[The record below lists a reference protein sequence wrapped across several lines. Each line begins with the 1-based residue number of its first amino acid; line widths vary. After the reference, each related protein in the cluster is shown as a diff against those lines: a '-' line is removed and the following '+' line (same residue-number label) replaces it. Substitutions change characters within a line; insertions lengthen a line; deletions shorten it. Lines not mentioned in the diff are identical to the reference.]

1 MNNQS
6 IITMA
11 REVKTDQDYK
21 SKLLKLI
28 PSEIVAAYIL
38 IVGIIPD
45 EYKYWGTLITALI
58 MLVLIPFYL
67 RRLYDVKRLGQIIY
81 IMIAFVIWIYTL
93 GGPFQQ
99 WGIWQDWIGSALLIL
114 YTLTIPLFYHPRA
127 ETAW

>member
-1 MNNQS
+1 
-6 IITMA
+6 MA

-28 PSEIVAAYIL
+28 PSEIIAAYIL
-38 IVGIIPD
+38 IGGIIPAD
-45 EYKYWGTLITALI
+45 YKYWGCLIAAIIL
-58 MLVLIPFYL
+58 LVLIPFYL

-93 GGPFQQ
+93 GEPFRH
-99 WGIWQDWIGSALLIL
+99 WGIWQEWIGSALLIL

>member
-1 MNNQS
+1 
-6 IITMA
+6 MA
-11 REVKTDQDYK
+11 REVKTDQEYK
-21 SKLLKLI
+21 MKLLKLI

-38 IVGIIPD
+38 VGSIIPE
-45 EYKYWGTLITALI
+45 EYKLWGTMATAVI

-81 IMIAFVIWIYTL
+81 IMVAFVIWIYTL
-93 GGPFQQ
+93 GEPFRY
-99 WGIWQDWIGSALLIL
+99 WGIWQEWIGSALLIL

>member
-1 MNNQS
+1 
-6 IITMA
+6 MA

-21 SKLLKLI
+21 MKLLKLI

-38 IVGIIPD
+38 IGSIIPD
-45 EYKYWGTLITALI
+45 EYKQWGTIVAAII

-81 IMIAFVIWIYTL
+81 IMVAFIIWIYTL
-93 GGPFQQ
+93 GEPFQH
-99 WGIWQDWIGSALLIL
+99 WGIWQEWIGSALLIL

-127 ETAW
+127 EAVW

>member
-1 MNNQS
+1 
-6 IITMA
+6 MA

-21 SKLLKLI
+21 TKLLKLI

-38 IVGIIPD
+38 IGGIIPAD
-45 EYKYWGTLITALI
+45 YKYWGTLITAII

-93 GGPFQQ
+93 GEPFRH
-99 WGIWQDWIGSALLIL
+99 WGIWQEWIGSALLIL

-127 ETAW
+127 EAAW

>member
-1 MNNQS
+1 
-6 IITMA
+6 MA

-28 PSEIVAAYIL
+28 PSEIIAAYIL
-38 IVGIIPD
+38 IGGIIPAD
-45 EYKYWGTLITALI
+45 YKYWGSLITAVI

-93 GGPFQQ
+93 GEPFLQ
-99 WGIWQDWIGSALLIL
+99 WGIWQEWIGSALLIL

-127 ETAW
+127 QTAW

>member
-1 MNNQS
+1 
-6 IITMA
+6 MA

-21 SKLLKLI
+21 MKLLKLI

-38 IVGIIPD
+38 IGSIIPE
-45 EYKYWGTLITALI
+45 EYKLWGTIVTAVI

-93 GGPFQQ
+93 GEPFLQ
-99 WGIWQDWIGSALLIL
+99 WGIWQEWIGSALLIL

>member
-1 MNNQS
+1 
-6 IITMA
+6 MA

-21 SKLLKLI
+21 TKLLKLI

-38 IVGIIPD
+38 IVGIIPAD
-45 EYKYWGTLITALI
+45 YKYWGTLITAVI

-81 IMIAFVIWIYTL
+81 IMIAFIIWIYTL
-93 GGPFQQ
+93 GEPFRQ
-99 WGIWQDWIGSALLIL
+99 WGIWQEWIGSALLVL

>member
-1 MNNQS
+1 VNNQS

-93 GGPFQQ
+93 GGPFRQ

>member
-1 MNNQS
+1 
-6 IITMA
+6 MA

-38 IVGIIPD
+38 IGGIIPAD
-45 EYKYWGTLITALI
+45 YKYLGTLVTAVI

-67 RRLYDVKRLGQIIY
+67 RRLYDVKRLGQIVY
-81 IMIAFVIWIYTL
+81 VMIAFVIWIYTL
-93 GGPFQQ
+93 GEPFRH
-99 WGIWQDWIGSALLIL
+99 WGIWQEWIGSALLII
-114 YTLTIPLFYHPRA
+114 YTLTIPLFYHPRP

>member
-1 MNNQS
+1 
-6 IITMA
+6 MA

-28 PSEIVAAYIL
+28 PSEIIAAYIL
-38 IVGIIPD
+38 IWGIIPAD
-45 EYKYWGTLITALI
+45 YKYWGSLITAAI

-93 GGPFQQ
+93 GEPFRQ
-99 WGIWQDWIGSALLIL
+99 WGIWQEWIGSVLLIL

>member
-1 MNNQS
+1 
-6 IITMA
+6 MA
-11 REVKTDQDYK
+11 REVKTDQEYK
-21 SKLLKLI
+21 MKLLKLI

-38 IVGIIPD
+38 IGSIIPE
-45 EYKYWGTLITALI
+45 EYKLWGTIATAVI

-81 IMIAFVIWIYTL
+81 IMLAFIIWIYTL
-93 GGPFQQ
+93 GEPFRY
-99 WGIWQDWIGSALLIL
+99 WGIWQEWIGSALLIL

>member
-1 MNNQS
+1 
-6 IITMA
+6 MA

-38 IVGIIPD
+38 IGGIIPAD
-45 EYKYWGTLITALI
+45 YKYWGTLITAVI

-93 GGPFQQ
+93 GEPFRQ
-99 WGIWQDWIGSALLIL
+99 WGIWQEWIGSALLVL

>member
-1 MNNQS
+1 
-6 IITMA
+6 MA

-21 SKLLKLI
+21 IKLLKLI

-38 IVGIIPD
+38 IGSIIPD
-45 EYKYWGTLITALI
+45 EYKQWGTIVTAVI

-81 IMIAFVIWIYTL
+81 IMVAFLIWIYTL
-93 GGPFQQ
+93 GEPFRY
-99 WGIWQDWIGSALLIL
+99 WGIWQEWIGSALLIL

>member
-1 MNNQS
+1 
-6 IITMA
+6 MA

-38 IVGIIPD
+38 IGGIIPA
-45 EYKYWGTLITALI
+45 EYKFWGTLVTAVL

-67 RRLYDVKRLGQIIY
+67 RRLYDVKRLGQVVY

-93 GGPFQQ
+93 GEPFLH
-99 WGIWQDWIGSALLIL
+99 WGIWQEWIGSALLIL

>member
-1 MNNQS
+1 
-6 IITMA
+6 MA

-21 SKLLKLI
+21 TKLLKLI

-38 IVGIIPD
+38 IGGIIPAD
-45 EYKYWGTLITALI
+45 YKYWGTLITAII

-93 GGPFQQ
+93 GEPFRH
-99 WGIWQDWIGSALLIL
+99 WGIWQEWIGSALLIL
-114 YTLTIPLFYHPRA
+114 YTMTIPLFYHPRA

>member
-1 MNNQS
+1 
-6 IITMA
+6 MA

-28 PSEIVAAYIL
+28 PSEIIAAYIL
-38 IVGIIPD
+38 IGGIIPAD
-45 EYKYWGTLITALI
+45 YKYWGSLITAVI

-93 GGPFQQ
+93 GEPFLQ
-99 WGIWQDWIGSALLIL
+99 WGIWQEWIGSALLIL

>member
-1 MNNQS
+1 
-6 IITMA
+6 MA
-11 REVKTDQDYK
+11 REVKTDQEYK
-21 SKLLKLI
+21 MKLLKLI

-38 IVGIIPD
+38 IGSIIP
-45 EYKYWGTLITALI
+45 EEHKLWGTIASAVI

-81 IMIAFVIWIYTL
+81 IMVAFVIWIYTL
-93 GGPFQQ
+93 GEPFRY
-99 WGIWQDWIGSALLIL
+99 WGIWQEWIGSALLIL

>member
-1 MNNQS
+1 
-6 IITMA
+6 MA

-21 SKLLKLI
+21 MKLLKLI

-38 IVGIIPD
+38 IGSIIPE
-45 EYKYWGTLITALI
+45 EYKLWGTITTAVI

-81 IMIAFVIWIYTL
+81 IMVAFLIWIYTL
-93 GGPFQQ
+93 GEPFRY
-99 WGIWQDWIGSALLIL
+99 WGIWQEWIGSALLIL

-127 ETAW
+127 ETVW

>member
-1 MNNQS
+1 
-6 IITMA
+6 MA

-21 SKLLKLI
+21 MKLLKLI

-38 IVGIIPD
+38 IGSIIPD
-45 EYKYWGTLITALI
+45 EYKLWGTVVTAVI

-67 RRLYDVKRLGQIIY
+67 KRLYDVKRLGQIIY
-81 IMIAFVIWIYTL
+81 IMVAFVIWIYTL
-93 GGPFQQ
+93 GEPFRY
-99 WGIWQDWIGSALLIL
+99 WGIWQEWIGSALLIL